1 MARKPINRG
10 SSANDGTGDTLR
22 SAASKINDNFSELYT
37 AFGTSADSLGS
48 PITFDDDGI
57 VFTDDSG
64 HTTKLQFENPIS
76 SGRILTLEN
85 KSGVIPT
92 IEDLGGGIRVIDLYD
107 STAMS
112 AAKVYFGNVFS
123 DSSDLPGADSYHGM
137 FAHVHNTGKAY
148 YAHAG
153 NWVTLLDQ
161 STITSGTSNIDVNK
175 STFKNLNLI
184 TPRINSTILDSA
196 DNEILGLTT
205 VGTPKNYIQLTA
217 KDSSPTI
224 AAVGDDPDV
233 DLILQAKG
241 TGTITLDGAVN
252 HSTLVLSST
261 ANPLS
266 DKQETVIILN
276 PGSTPQTY
284 TMEAGKFDGE
294 KKIINNSAS
303 DYNIIS
309 FTSTGPSGGL
319 RHRRLAGAGLP
330 HNVRLYRNTTLEV
343 VWSQDLTSWI
353 TTYSGDSVT
362 NIITFTV

>member
-22 SAASKINDNFSELYT
+22 STAGKINDNFSELYT

-64 HTTKLQFENPIS
+64 HTTKLTFENPS
-76 SGRILTLEN
+76 SAGHTLTLEN
-85 KSGVIPT
+85 KSGIIPT
-92 IEDLGGGIRVIDLYD
+92 IEDLGGGVKVIDLYD
-107 STAMS
+107 SS
-112 AAKVYFGNVFS
+112 AGAPAKVYFGNVFS
-123 DSSDLPGADSYHGM
+123 DSSDLPGASDYHGM
-137 FAHVHNTGKAY
+137 FSHVHNTGKAY

-153 NWVTLLDQ
+153 NWIELIDK
-161 STITSGTSNIDVNK
+161 SSITSGTSNIDANK

-184 TPRINSTILDSA
+184 TPRINSSILDSA

-224 AAVGDDPDV
+224 ATVGDDANI

-261 ANPLS
+261 ANPIS
-266 DKQETVIILN
+266 DKPETVIILQ
-276 PGSTPQTY
+276 PGSPSTY

-294 KKIINNSAS
+294 KKIINNSVS
-303 DYNIIS
+303 DVNTIS
-309 FTSTGPSGGL
+309 FTSAGPSGGL
-319 RHRRLAGAGLP
+319 RHRKLAGASLP
-330 HNVRLYRNTTLEV
+330 HNVKLHQNTTLEV
-343 VWSQDLTSWI
+343 IWSQDLTSWI
-353 TTYSGDSVT
+353 TTYPGDSVT
-362 NIITFTV
+362 NFITFTV